1 MKRIF
6 CVTDYGAVADGK
18 ALQTAAIQAAIDA
31 CFAYGGGE
39 VCVPSG
45 VYPVGSLR
53 LRSHVT
59 LHLCEDAV
67 LLGSRDPED
76 YTHFTEDT
84 VEPVQPVEEPC
95 FPRGILTRWF
105 NAIIRAH
112 FAKDIK
118 IIGERGSCI
127 NGQNCYDAQGEE
139 GFRGPH
145 AISMYGCEGVELAG
159 YTVLD
164 SANWAHCI
172 NRSRNIHVH
181 GITVLGGHDGVH
193 FRICDNVLVE
203 DCDFAT
209 GDDSVAGFNNLNMA
223 VLRCTLNSSCSAFR
237 LGGTDV
243 LIDRCRVIGPGRYG
257 HRWRMSDE
265 EKKAGA
271 PTNETHRHNTL
282 TGFLYFCYGDFA
294 LRAAPGNIVVQ
305 NTGFENVDC
314 LFNLEFKQH
323 IWCCN
328 RSLGD
333 ITFRNCR
340 ANGVVEPMRAYSD
353 AGEPL
358 VMRMVDC
365 EISLREGAVVCPLLV
380 GHDMKEIMLQNVR
393 ASGFDGDAML
403 HIRSND
409 LPASAPEI
417 VLRDCEGVGVVRA

>member
-6 CVTDYGAVADGK
+6 CVTDFGAVADGD

-31 CFAYGGGE
+31 CFTYGGGE
-39 VCVPSG
+39 VTVPAG
-45 VYPVGSLR
+45 VYLVGSLR

-59 LHLCEDAV
+59 LHLLEDAV
-67 LLGSRDPED
+67 LKGSRDPED
-76 YTHFTEDT
+76 YMCFYDDTLESIED
-84 VEPVQPVEEPC
+84 VIEPAFPV
-95 FPRGILTRWF
+95 GILTRWY

-118 IIGERGSCI
+118 IIGERGAVI
-127 NGQNCYDAQGEE
+127 HGQNCYDAKGEE

-159 YTVLD
+159 YTVID

-181 GITVLGGHDGVH
+181 NLTVLGGHDGVH

-203 DCDFAT
+203 DCELIT

-243 LIDRCRVIGPGRYG
+243 LIDRCRVVGPGRYG
-257 HRWRMSDE
+257 HRWTMTDE

-271 PTNETHRHNTL
+271 PTTEKHRHNTL
-282 TGFLYFCYGDFA
+282 TGFLYFCYGNFE
-294 LRAAPGNIVVQ
+294 LRAAPGRIVVQ
-305 NTGFENVDC
+305 NTDFENVDC

-340 ANGVVEPMRAYSD
+340 ALGVVEPMRAYSD
-353 AGEPL
+353 ANEPL
-358 VMRMVDC
+358 TMRMIDC
-365 EISLREGAVVCPLLV
+365 EISLREGAAPCALLV
-380 GHDMKEIMLQNVR
+380 GHDMKEIELQNVT
-393 ASGFDGDAML
+393 ASGFGGDAAL
-403 HIRSND
+403 RIRAND
-409 LPASAPEI
+409 LPSDAPVI
-417 VLRDCEGVGVVRA
+417 TLRDCEGIAVARE